1 MLTNEELNEVFAEIR
16 TGETPNEVTEKAI
29 NDSFEKLNEGTN
41 YNSFEDFKEAVE
53 RGCNDDRTETG
64 SDDSL

>member
-29 NDSFEKLNEGTN
+29 NDSFEHPENGKQYESLEQ
-41 YNSFEDFKEAVE
+41 FKEVLGTQNVLE
-53 RGCNDDRTETG
+53 RGEKK
-64 SDDSL
+64 

>member
-29 NDSFEKLNEGTN
+29 NDSFEKPNEGTK
-41 YNSFEDFKEAVE
+41 YKSFDAFTKAVE
-53 RGCNDDRTETG
+53 KM
-64 SDDSL
+64 